1 MHLYFFKDDM
11 TAQDFIFKTAPF
23 KKIEGEDYKELYK
36 DLSNDKL
43 SVSGYNPIHN
53 AETTYH
59 LESCPINM
67 CAGPMGQ
74 NGFDPLDDKIRC
86 MSFECGRFNN
96 ILTLVLFID
105 KEKEYIQ
112 KVGTYPSL
120 RDFHKDDL
128 KKYDK
133 VLTEQQRTELITAI
147 MIANNGVG
155 IGSYVYLRRIFE
167 GIVFEEAKNAIKDG
181 VVTEEDF
188 NKKRMDEKIV
198 AIKNYLPVF
207 LFDNHAVLYSI
218 LSIGIHQLDEEECL
232 GFYPV
237 LYDSIILVLEDRL
250 AQKKKEEMTRKA
262 TTSLNKIAS
271 SIKKQ
276 VN

>member
-1 MHLYFFKDDM
+1 M
-11 TAQDFIFKTAPF
+11 TAQDFIFNTAPF
-23 KKIEGEDYKELYK
+23 KKIEGEEYRELYKEL
-36 DLSNDKL
+36 SNKNL

-59 LESCPINM
+59 LESCPINVSP
-67 CAGPMGQ
+67 GPMRQ
-74 NGFDPLDDKIRC
+74 NGFDPVDVKIRC
-86 MSFECGRFNN
+86 MSFECGRFND
-96 ILTLVLFID
+96 ILTLVLFND
-105 KEKEYIQ
+105 GEKGYIQ

-128 KKYDK
+128 KKFDK
-133 VLTEQQRTELITAI
+133 VLTEQQRMELVTAI
-147 MIANNGVG
+147 TIANNGVG

-198 AIKNYLPVF
+198 AINNYLPAF
-207 LFDNHAVLYSI
+207 LYDNHSALYDI
-218 LSIGIHQLDEEECL
+218 LSLGIHQLNEEECL

-237 LYDSIILVLEDRL
+237 LYDCIILILEDRL
-250 AQKKKEEMTRKA
+250 AQKKKEEMTKKA
-262 TTSLNKIAS
+262 AASLNKIAS
-271 SIKKQ
+271 AIKK
-276 VN
+276 